1 MLLSCYHSL
10 HDVIILWRPVVSH
23 FQYQSLAIKAMSI
36 KSHQRQM
43 SCDNFSLIHQ
53 DNVTSWWCCLFS
65 IFFVGKMFW
74 MNIFVCVLKW
84 CFVIK
89 KESWETFWYKSRFS
103 ASVQHGE
110 EQTVK
115 GNEMDNINDS
125 VLTVNR
131 PNSL

>member
-10 HDVIILWRPVVSH
+10 HGVIILWRPVVIWSNCQSH
-23 FQYQSLAIKAMSI
+23 FQYQSLAIKDMSI

-53 DNVTSWWCCLFS
+53 DNVTSWWCCL
-65 IFFVGKMFW
+65 VC
-74 MNIFVCVLKW
+74 IFVCVLKW

-89 KESWETFWYKSRFS
+89 KESLETFWYKSRFS
-103 ASVQHGE
+103 SSVQHGE